1 MFESLG
7 SFSVAY
13 FSLSAVLF
21 LLILFEKLY
30 YFVVTVMFEL
40 RY

>member
-21 LLILFEKLY
+21 LLVLFEKPLIKA
-30 YFVVTVMFEL
+30 ENK
-40 RY
+40 RKEKRK